1 MFKLLW
7 RREKFDESCADCF
20 RLFFVFISLESGVT
34 DRYPRQKMER
44 TGPRRSIATKTTTRR
59 ESVLGK
65 PFPFIN
71 LSWKGARHRAEEPQ
85 FGFESQLR
93 GGPLATPWSIDL
105 ENFTWPRDPCLRYCR
120 LSRSIGAAVPF
131 QYQEET
137 KNEIF
142 IVPRRYTVYR
152 EINFPHLPWN
162 NSSQEEKFVL
172 GAVCARGTYVLGG
185 FT

>member
-1 MFKLLW
+1 MATWKVW
-7 RREKFDESCADCF
+7 WISR
-20 RLFFVFISLESGVT
+20 RLFSIVLRIHFARIRCNWPISTTENGK
-34 DRYPRQKMER
+34 D
-44 TGPRRSIATKTTTRR
+44 PRRSIATKTTTRR

>member
-7 RREKFDESCADCF
+7 RREKFDESRALS
-20 RLFFVFISLESGVT
+20 RLFSIVLRIHFARIRCNWPISTTENGK
-34 DRYPRQKMER
+34 D
-44 TGPRRSIATKTTTRR
+44 GPATKTTTRR

-162 NSSQEEKFVL
+162 NFSQEEKFVL